1 MKKEYS
7 FEEINNIID
16 KLSEK
21 ISKSN
26 KFNCIALIGDL
37 GTGKT
42 TIAKR
47 ICKNLGVERIVK
59 SPTFTYVMSYE
70 AGSKTIHHFD
80 VYRLSS
86 SDELYEIGYDEYIGD
101 KDSVTLI
108 EWADNILDALPEDTI
123 TISLEYASMDTRYL
137 DIKGEV
143 C

>member
-16 KLSEK
+16 KLSKK